1 MTAWWTARPDRGRG
15 GGGGGPAP
23 PAGGGHAESPET
35 KRRMKNL
42 M

>member
-1 MTAWWTARPDRGRG
+1 MLCRVG
-15 GGGGGPAP
+15 GGGGGPPP

-42 M
+42 MDVSGLT